1 MSEDIQM
8 YNYSLGIDPGWKNLG
23 LGIVRQKVDHED
35 KGIELVHSQVLNPS
49 ALDGILGTAETIKR
63 ICYKIVP
70 GYDANYFTAALERY
84 VPYNNVFT
92 AEAENIT
99 MLIGC
104 LTQSC
109 NESLISDTPP
119 ALYRAIDWK
128 MALVKALFKWK
139 RFSNPSDKLD
149 KKFSIAAAKA
159 CISNPEKEI
168 ETDHEADAICLA
180 SLRFVP
186 GFGS

>member
-23 LGIVRQKVDHED
+23 LGIVRRKVDGSD
-35 KGIELVHSQVLNPS
+35 IELVHSQVLNPS
-49 ALDGILGTAETIKR
+49 ELGGVIKTCKAIKD
-63 ICYKIVP
+63 ICYKHVP
-70 GYDANYFTAALERY
+70 GSDMDDFTGTIERY

-92 AEAENIT
+92 GEAENIT
-99 MLIGC
+99 MLIG
-104 LTQSC
+104 
-109 NESLISDTPP
+109 SLAFSLDYYLVSDKEPV
-119 ALYRAIDWK
+119 LYRAIDWK
-128 MALVKALFKWK
+128 MALVKSLFKWK
-139 RFSNPSDKLD
+139 RFNNPSDKLD